1 MEINCARHIPFYIGD
16 AYKKKNKNSAFK
28 QPYNKKCQT
37 FNKKTYF
44 FLLDIQNNAYL
55 CSVETENFKQ
65 KKKNMIQN
73 INLLSIIILL
83 GHSGGR

>member
-1 MEINCARHIPFYIGD
+1 MEINCALHIPLDIGD

-28 QPYNKKCQT
+28 QLNNKKCQT

-65 KKKNMIQN
+65 KEYDTE
-73 INLLSIIILL
+73 
-83 GHSGGR
+83 H